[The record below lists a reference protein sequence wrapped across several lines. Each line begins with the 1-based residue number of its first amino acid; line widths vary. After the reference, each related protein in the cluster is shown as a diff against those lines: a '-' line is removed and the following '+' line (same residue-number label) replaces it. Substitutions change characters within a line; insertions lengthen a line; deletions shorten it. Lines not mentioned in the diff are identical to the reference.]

1 MLVKQENC
9 IKPLNFGKTNE
20 EIEAIANDYD
30 YLEIQPIGNNQFLIR
45 NEVVKDEEALRDINR
60 KIVELG
66 EKLKVSQ
73 AAIAQYENEKSNLQ
87 LHTIRKIADAL
98 DCSVNTL
105 IDDWSAYPLDE
116 RKDFFLYGGKIAS
129 ISSNVKQLTFEA
141 MNKVEEYTKDLLEIP
156 KYRNSLTEPGP
167 DEPPQEPDSS
177 DTPK

>member
-1 MLVKQENC
+1 M
-9 IKPLNFGKTNE
+9 ISF
-20 EIEAIANDYD
+20 
-30 YLEIQPIGNNQFLIR
+30 R
-45 NEVVKDEEALRDINR
+45 NEVIRVTTGEKIRQARKEAGLTQ
-60 KIVELG
+60 KELG

-129 ISSNVKQLTFEA
+129 ISSNIKQLTFEA

>member
-1 MLVKQENC
+1 MQ
-9 IKPLNFGKTNE
+9 G
-20 EIEAIANDYD
+20 
-30 YLEIQPIGNNQFLIR
+30 LEFRNRLMISFR
-45 NEVVKDEEALRDINR
+45 NEVIRVTTGEKIRQTRKEAGLTQ
-60 KIVELG
+60 KELG

-105 IDDWSAYPLDE
+105 IDGWSSYPLDE

-129 ISSNVKQLTFEA
+129 ISSNIKQLTFEA

>member
-1 MLVKQENC
+1 MQ
-9 IKPLNFGKTNE
+9 G
-20 EIEAIANDYD
+20 
-30 YLEIQPIGNNQFLIR
+30 LEFRNRLMISFR
-45 NEVVKDEEALRDINR
+45 NEVIRVTTGEKIRQTRKEAGLTQ
-60 KIVELG
+60 KELG